1 MERSKQEMKRAN
13 DTERESKERQMIY
26 ILFDGKE

>member
-13 DTERESKERQMIY
+13 DTERESKERLMIY
-26 ILFDGKE
+26 ILLDGKE